1 MPTYDTIEDTDTTVS
16 ANPNNVSNW
25 TADDIRKSDI
35 LVFRE
40 SATEY
45 VDTVVAPNGFQVG
58 LLDEAFLTDLL
69 VTGHITGSGVI
80 YSELGFSGSL
90 QTLVDGSNYLVG
102 AGGISITNNEN
113 GSITISGSGG
123 GGGSGSRIK
132 SDITPSSTITA
143 GSVIE
148 ATGVPLA
155 TYSYSDQLIDVFLN
169 GDLLLQGSQSDVQVA
184 GTADFFIEPD
194 VSGDGQLKFRYDIT
208 NQDELIL
215 IAGTTGGGGG
225 GGGVTYTAGQ
235 GMSLVG
241 TQFRAKPDGSSIGF
255 NSSNELEVLKV
266 PGTISSG
273 NGINTLSYDG
283 SGNANISVK
292 AVSGGPVTVTGA
304 GVGLD
309 FTPLSALSLAGT
321 DEVIVSKGGTIGK
334 TTVSDIVALA
344 SGGSGAPTTAAYL
357 VATASSDLSQERVL
371 VGSSAISVTDGGA
384 NNQMTVS
391 AVVQGGGGLEILT
404 GGLAVKIADFIGFGL
419 TDNGGQIDVNL
430 NALAGT
436 GLTVS
441 GNKLAVDFSQVA
453 NPDNEIEINAGDG
466 LAIGGTARIGDA
478 STTVNLEVR
487 STDLSGDGISVSN
500 NNLDVY
506 LQGSGGISIST
517 GTPDSSGFT
526 PLIIDGSGTGS
537 ADITQVIAGA
547 GLSGGGSSGNVT
559 VEVDYTDATNII
571 TQATDGTTITVD
583 NENDRLMIYDADTT
597 TVKYIKPSQIST
609 GGSAQAGLIGDPE
622 DGTWDDGGGLWND
635 FTNNTPTGTAI
646 DRINEFL
653 KGLAPSAA
661 ASLSTITTSSGNG
674 VGVRLSFGPLNVVG
688 THTNVGTLD
697 NFGALG
703 VNGNYSV
710 STITDQRLGAFGTVA
725 NVQGILNG
733 GTAGDGS
740 NYPANAFGNADQ
752 GSLLLE
758 VNGATAYTLD
768 LTNNS
773 TGAGAA
779 GSGTGSHLTNGTGFY
794 NVSAATSGQFSS
806 GESFDQFKHR
816 TASWQVGTAA
826 QRQGWN
832 YAKISHIIGST
843 SYTTNHVQWLNDS
856 TGASIAISISGN
868 AISDLS
874 LTGSRYLSGVE
885 YYTGGTL
892 TYECTVSN
900 FYSNV
905 YGTTNMTIAS
915 GQCQNVSVVPT
926 TIDTGASED
935 ETKSIAVSE
944 GLTINS
950 TKLLN
955 ESVSVGINVVH
966 PLKSNISGGGSSAV
980 NNVLL
985 YNINESNTNT
995 LKTTENFNG
1004 ESFRM
1009 KVGAYGNQTDVTTS
1023 SNVYDSTVSLA
1034 SNTGLQVWNQRLV
1047 WPNRSTNSGDFSSIA
1062 NGPTGNVDYSGINSG
1077 ERTYYRKFTNPGS
1090 SQSNFDLTIQG
1101 SGTLSSA
1108 TNPSGNNIKVFV
1120 KLPQTSSNFTTG
1132 WLDLTKAFATNQ
1144 YADGDGCLLGA
1155 LDSTL
1160 NATNRATLG
1169 VNSVGTEE
1177 SIIIKVIAASG
1188 WTGHI
1193 SNMSVSWG

>member
-1 MPTYDTIEDTDTTVS
+1 MPTYDTIEDTTTTVS

-113 GSITISGSGG
+113 GSITITGGGG
-123 GGGSGSRIK
+123 GGGSGSRTK
-132 SDITPSSTITA
+132 ANITPSGTVTA
-143 GSVIE
+143 GTVIP
-148 ATGVPLA
+148 ATGVALA

-169 GDLLLQGSQSDVQVA
+169 GDLLLQGSQSDVNA
-184 GTADFFIEPD
+184 GTADFFLEND
-194 VSGDGQLKFRYDIT
+194 VSGNGQLKFRYDVT

-215 IAGTTGGGGG
+215 IAGTVGSGGGGG
-225 GGGVTYTAGQ
+225 GTTYTAGQ

-241 TQFRAKPDGSSIGF
+241 TQFRSKPDGTTISFDTSDA
-255 NSSNELEVLKV
+255 LEVLKV
-266 PGTISSG
+266 PGTITSG
-273 NGINTLSYDG
+273 VGINTLSYDG

-292 AVSGGPVTVTGA
+292 PVAGGPVTVTGA

-309 FTPLSALSLAGT
+309 FSPLSAVSLAGT
-321 DEVIVSKGGTIGK
+321 DEVIVSKGGSIGK
-334 TTVSDIVALA
+334 TTVSDIVAMA

-357 VATASSDLSQERVL
+357 VAAASSDLSQERVL
-371 VGSSAISVTDGGA
+371 VGSNGISVTDGGA

-391 AVVQGGGGLEILT
+391 AVVKSSGGVEIVT

-453 NPDNEIEINAGDG
+453 NPNNEIEINAGDG
-466 LAIGGTARIGDA
+466 LALGGTARIGDA

-487 STDLSGDGISVSN
+487 SSDLSGDGISVSN

-517 GTPDSSGFT
+517 GSPNSSGFT
-526 PLIIDGSGTGS
+526 PLIIDGSGTGGT
-537 ADITQVIAGA
+537 DITQVSAGP
-547 GLSGGGSSGNVT
+547 GLTGGGTAGNVT
-559 VEVDYTDATNII
+559 VGVDYADATNII
-571 TQATDGTTITVD
+571 TQATDGTGITVD
-583 NENDRLMIYDADTT
+583 TENDRLMLYDADTT
-597 TVKYIKPSQIST
+597 TVKYVKPSQIST
-609 GGSAQAGLIGDPE
+609 GGSAQAGIIGNPE
-622 DGTWDDGGGLWND
+622 DGAWDDGSGLWND
-635 FTNNTPTGTAI
+635 FSNSTPTGTAI

-661 ASLSTITTSSGNG
+661 GNLTTITTTSGNG
-674 VGVRLSFGPLNVVG
+674 VGVRLSFGASNVVG
-688 THTNVGTLD
+688 THANVATLS
-697 NFGALG
+697 NFAGLD

-710 STITDQRLGAFGTVA
+710 STNTDRRLGAFGTVA
-725 NVQGILNG
+725 NVQGVLNG
-733 GTAGDGS
+733 GVAGDGS
-740 NYPANAFGNADQ
+740 NYPTNAFGNADQ
-752 GSLLLE
+752 GNLLLE
-758 VNGATAYTLD
+758 VNGVTAYTLD
-768 LTNNS
+768 LTSNS
-773 TGAGAA
+773 TGAGNA

-794 NVSAATSGQFSS
+794 NVSSATSGQFQS
-806 GESFDQFKHR
+806 GETFDQFKHR
-816 TASWQVGTAA
+816 TALWQVGTAA
-826 QRQGWN
+826 QRPGWN
-832 YAKISHIIGST
+832 YAKVSHIIGST
-843 SYTTNHVQWLNDS
+843 AYNTNHVQWVNDS
-856 TGASIAISISGN
+856 GGASVAIGISGN
-868 AISDLS
+868 AISSLS
-874 LTGSRYLSGVE
+874 LTGTKYLSGVK

-892 TYECTVSN
+892 NYACSVAN
-900 FYSNV
+900 FYTNV
-905 YGTTNMTIAS
+905 YGTTNMTVAS
-915 GQCQNVSVVPT
+915 SQCQNVNVSPT
-926 TIDTGASED
+926 SINTGSSED
-935 ETKSIAVSE
+935 ETKVLSVSE
-944 GLTINS
+944 SLTINS

-955 ESVSVGINVVH
+955 ESVSVGINVTH
-966 PLKSNISGGGSSAV
+966 PLKSNISGGGSSSV

-985 YNINESNTNT
+985 YNISEANGTT
-995 LKTTENFNG
+995 LKTAENFNG

-1009 KVGAYGNQTDVTTS
+1009 VVGAYGNQSDVTNS
-1023 SNVYDSTVSLA
+1023 SNAYDSTVSLA
-1034 SNTGLQVWNQRLV
+1034 SNTALQVWNQRLV
-1047 WPNRSTNSGDFSSIA
+1047 WPSQSTNSGDFSSIA
-1062 NGPTGNVDYSGINSG
+1062 NGPSGNVDYSGITSG

-1101 SGTLSSA
+1101 SGTLTTA
-1108 TNPSGNNIKVFV
+1108 ANPSANNIKVFV
-1120 KLPQTSSNFTTG
+1120 KLPQTTSSFTTG

-1155 LDSTL
+1155 LDSSL